1 MIICG
6 ARGCH
11 RTDAEP
17 PHCSL
22 PAWRASSQCQA
33 VRGGRKT
40 HPTSLRRL
48 RHPRQNGTSTR
59 NLNLQ
64 LLVSGENGK
73 DALRAAPSQKIVV
86 RWKLLRGTSSAASR
100 QRGAG
105 ESADA
110 HTVSVRYSVYQPFL
124 ALEWQTHA
132 LQCLHPRSNKRTTQP
147 LQGRNEACLSLALAS
162 DLEPHKS

>member
-17 PHCSL
+17 PHCPS
-22 PAWRASSQCQA
+22 PAWWASSQCQA
-33 VRGGRKT
+33 VRG
-40 HPTSLRRL
+40 RRDPSHVPASIAPSTPE
-48 RHPRQNGTSTR
+48 RHKHAELGLAASRP
-59 NLNLQ
+59 
-64 LLVSGENGK
+64 GENGK
-73 DALRAAPSQKIVV
+73 DALSAAPSERIVV

-100 QRGAG
+100 QCGAG

-110 HTVSVRYSVYQPFL
+110 YVSDVRYSVYQPFP

-132 LQCLHPRSNKRTTQP
+132 LHCLHPRSNKRTTKP